1 MQILTKLIFR
11 NYSERSSHRLSNRQH
26 AKESET
32 DGAVLTTC
40 NQFNPAQYNP
50 DIFQP
55 VEAADE
61 EVSVSPHCESRRSER
76 TALSGIDGPVPP
88 EDNHRL

>member
-1 MQILTKLIFR
+1 MTVDLYER
-11 NYSERSSHRLSNRQH
+11 YSHHLNDLPYRQH
-26 AKESET
+26 VIEDTTKEFDK

-55 VEAADE
+55 VEVADE
-61 EVSVSPHCESRRSER
+61 EVSDSISS
-76 TALSGIDGPVPP
+76 
-88 EDNHRL
+88 N